1 MALVAFVVT
10 ILIGLLPAL
19 AQPGADVEY
28 VMRQNGIQ
36 CVRAPCPVID
46 VSVVATGQLTRVVD
60 VDVAAVAASDAQRA
74 ELATG
79 VRAGWFVVTG
89 RIERRGEADIFVV
102 SRILRRGPNA
112 PPRAQ
117 LP

>member
-1 MALVAFVVT
+1 MLGSVFA

-28 VMRQNGIQ
+28 VLRQNGIS
-36 CVRAPCPVID
+36 CVRAPCPVVD
-46 VSVVATGQLTRVVD
+46 VTAVATGQLTRVVD
-60 VDVAAVAASDAQRA
+60 VDVAAVATNDAQRA

-102 SRILRRGPNA
+102 SRILRRAPNA